1 MYRCGEEAATRGN
14 PSSHN
19 IISLPYQTQHATST
33 RERKRARA
41 PPATFTSSSPPSW
54 HRISSFDAPTDPL
67 LPKESRHAYQSDS
80 GPRREKTRTRAIRA
94 VVALLHTHS
103 HSDYRPSSSN
113 LRFISLQPRFVYLEN
128 TSCLCFAVTR
138 WRNNV
143 QLLIS
148 NKRCSVAAAAT
159 CWWPVWLMAPVDCL
173 VRPPK
178 RQRWSRN

>member
-19 IISLPYQTQHATST
+19 IIPLPYQTQHATST

-67 LPKESRHAYQSDS
+67 LPKESRHAYQSNS

-103 HSDYRPSSSN
+103 PSVFRPSSSN
-113 LRFISLQPRFVYLEN
+113 LRFIYIYISTTALCVFRKYL
-128 TSCLCFAVTR
+128 
-138 WRNNV
+138 
-143 QLLIS
+143 LLVFRS
-148 NKRCSVAAAAT
+148 DQVKKQCSIINF
-159 CWWPVWLMAPVDCL
+159 
-173 VRPPK
+173 K
-178 RQRWSRN
+178 